1 MGSEAEYN
9 TIDVYLEGAY
19 LHRSPSGSR
28 RRKASGDVA
37 ESDGGG
43 GGGVDG
49 KAPSFRQDMEHAA
62 AETYL
67 ITRLTFTL
75 LQYLG

>member
-1 MGSEAEYN
+1 MGIEAEYN
-9 TIDVYLEGAY
+9 AIDVNLEGPY

-28 RRKASGDVA
+28 RRKLSGDA
-37 ESDGGG
+37 ADSDGGVG
-43 GGGVDG
+43 GEVG
-49 KAPSFRQDMEHAA
+49 KAPSFRRDMEHAA